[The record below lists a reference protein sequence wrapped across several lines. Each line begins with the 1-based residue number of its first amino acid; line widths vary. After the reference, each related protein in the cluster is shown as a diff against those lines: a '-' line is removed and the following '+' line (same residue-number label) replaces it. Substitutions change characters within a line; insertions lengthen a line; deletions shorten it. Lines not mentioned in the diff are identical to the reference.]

1 MIPDILSPLLKREIV
16 FPTTQTKAGGDH
28 WRSADSGGD
37 RKLVLLYG
45 FLHPG
50 TQSGFL
56 EGLEKRLLGA
66 VVLHRCLLRLMVTA
80 GPYGADAQGWRQ
92 LQETKD
98 SVVFKSPKKKMYCN
112 KTRKASSKPTE
123 IAIYR

>member
-1 MIPDILSPLLKREIV
+1 MIPDIL

-28 WRSADSGGD
+28 WHSADSGGD
-37 RKLVLLYG
+37 RKLVLLYR

-66 VVLHRCLLRLMVTA
+66 VVLHRCLLCLVVTA
-80 GPYGADAQGWRQ
+80 GPYGADAQG
-92 LQETKD
+92 
-98 SVVFKSPKKKMYCN
+98 
-112 KTRKASSKPTE
+112 
-123 IAIYR
+123 